1 MRGSA
6 VKPKHRCGHRWQ
18 RGRTGQGGWRGA
30 TRGRPRRTRPFGWVG
45 SRCGAMRDDP
55 LQRKRQ
61 RVPRRRAVRSGRPEA
76 PVCPR
81 HRQAC
86 LPSAQAE
93 RWVRIFPVCR
103 LPVRFRTQT
112 GARHRQVDHPGLPV
126 CRVGTGRLDEGED
139 AHSSPAARAQEG
151 IRLIDLLDQPRP
163 LLLACSACHGQG
175 DLDHLLWRCAGGLS
189 EGFSTTENLSC
200 AG

>member
-1 MRGSA
+1 MEFSDGASQERRGA
-6 VKPKHRCGHRWQ
+6 VRPLHGPTADRWVGEVMGDGDGVIENRCGHRWQ
-18 RGRTGQGGWRGA
+18 RGRTGQGGWAAPHGA
-30 TRGRPRRTRPFGWVG
+30 DPDARDRSGGWNHAAAL
-45 SRCGAMRDDP
+45 CGDDP

-61 RVPRRRAVRSGRPEA
+61 RVPRGWAVRSGRPEA

-86 LPSAQAE
+86 LPSAQAG

-103 LPVRFRTQT
+103 
-112 GARHRQVDHPGLPV
+112 ARHRQVDHLGLPV
-126 CRVGTGRLDEGED
+126 CRLPVAAATQTGVGTGRLDEGED

-163 LLLACSACHGQG
+163 LLLACSA
-175 DLDHLLWRCAGGLS
+175 
-189 EGFSTTENLSC
+189 
-200 AG
+200 